1 MRAVMKQTE
10 IMFFFDTEDFTS
22 NRSAD
27 AIKGLAD
34 ICTQEGVTG
43 HFAVVGLLAK
53 QLRNWGRD
61 DVIESLK
68 PHIIGTHTYGHSL
81 HPDICEQSDFE
92 DFSLAYNTVAEYE
105 DRAIEYINEVLNP
118 KRIMFA
124 CPPGN
129 SKSYAAMYYYAD
141 RGIPFYCDTIIANSR
156 NSPLFYCNQEHI
168 AYTCSLESMFLNDDN
183 EFDEVAFFDDISR
196 DKDRVILYTHPNMSV
211 KTEFWDKLNYNKGNL
226 REFGNWIEAPN
237 RTQAQT
243 DAFWAKIR
251 RLIRFIKND
260 SRFKITCL
268 NEVLAGR
275 AERVKVTHPML
286 RKIKESLKED
296 FASLKDPSLSISDVF
311 CACVNFLRGGTEY
324 VPDKAYGFL
333 LKPFEIETP
342 CRVTRVEIIK
352 AAEKIDISGFL
363 PEKIPVGEKALGPAD
378 FLFAALEI
386 LTGNENEIT
395 LLPRAQ
401 LNDISHLPE
410 LCSFKLKGTW
420 VHTPELEDNYLS
432 KRVRLQ
438 CWTLR

>member
-1 MRAVMKQTE
+1 
-10 IMFFFDTEDFTS
+10 
-22 NRSAD
+22 
-27 AIKGLAD
+27 
-34 ICTQEGVTG
+34 
-43 HFAVVGLLAK
+43 
-53 QLRNWGRD
+53 
-61 DVIESLK
+61 
-68 PHIIGTHTYGHSL
+68 
-81 HPDICEQSDFE
+81 
-92 DFSLAYNTVAEYE
+92 
-105 DRAIEYINEVLNP
+105 
-118 KRIMFA
+118 
-124 CPPGN
+124 
-129 SKSYAAMYYYAD
+129 
-141 RGIPFYCDTIIANSR
+141 
-156 NSPLFYCNQEHI
+156 
-168 AYTCSLESMFLNDDN
+168 MFLNDDN